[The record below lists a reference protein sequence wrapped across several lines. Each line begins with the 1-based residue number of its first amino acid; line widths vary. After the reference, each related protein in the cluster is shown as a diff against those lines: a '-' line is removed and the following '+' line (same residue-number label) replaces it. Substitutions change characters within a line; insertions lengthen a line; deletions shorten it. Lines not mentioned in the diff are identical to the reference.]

1 MFRAEIHLLISSL
14 GPLGINLTSLQ
25 GLIGCRNGKIVGLS
39 PLNPVFA
46 IYKVWILDKLLD
58 FL

>member
-1 MFRAEIHLLISSL
+1 MFKAEIRLPFSSL

-25 GLIGCRNGKIVGLS
+25 GLIGCHNGKIVDLS
-39 PLNPVFA
+39 HSNPVFA